1 MKNSGD
7 SLTKPDGDDE
17 STLHW
22 AQVEAE
28 IDLYNKVAVVSG
40 KMIDPL
46 ETSPL
51 GFWKENAASFPN
63 LARVSRLV
71 YQIQASSVASERFFS
86 ATGLICSA
94 RRSSLT
100 SGTTKLL
107 VNEKY
112 YLSRHGSLFK
122 K

>member
-1 MKNSGD
+1 MDSISTRQIYGACQAEVYGSVVSQPAPQTQAGVGDRNVRSGKRSLFYMENSGD

-22 AQVEAE
+22 AQFEAE

-51 GFWKENAASFPN
+51 VF
-63 LARVSRLV
+63 
-71 YQIQASSVASERFFS
+71 
-86 ATGLICSA
+86 
-94 RRSSLT
+94 
-100 SGTTKLL
+100 
-107 VNEKY
+107 
-112 YLSRHGSLFK
+112 
-122 K
+122 